1 MPFMIFKYLINLP
14 PIFFLILYRFLF
26 FALMVMCHVIGSLK
40 VSDPVSYLS
49 IYLIGDAGCNIR
61 TNEVKSA
68 ERGGGQFSGF
78 EREFAQLVTPSVR
91 YVRGLQVMLIDVDNV
106 NQV

>member
-1 MPFMIFKYLINLP
+1 MHFKGRFMPFMIFKYLINLP

-78 EREFAQLVTPSVR
+78 EAGICTACYALS
-91 YVRGLQVMLIDVDNV
+91 
-106 NQV
+106 